1 MAEAAR
7 AAAPPPWAPADGA
20 GTSGEAHRAAGGETS
35 GEGGS
40 TARPSPAPAQGV
52 PSVAS
57 GAIPPARAGDGA
69 DNSDSNGNGNGGG
82 DDDSGANDNN
92 AKSDG
97 AASKEAR
104 ASKAHTKIFVGGL
117 TSQQDEGTARKE
129 KTARSKKAPA
139 VAFRV
144 SALFAAL
151 PPFRSPRLFAPRNG
165 GPGRAPRACARAAS
179 RPAAMEPPT
188 KCAPA
193 DGAVCTHRALAP
205 LPCALGDPQGQC
217 RLSSSSLAP

>member
-57 GAIPPARAGDGA
+57 GANPPARAGNGA
-69 DNSDSNGNGNGGG
+69 DNSDSNYQG

-129 KTARSKKAPA
+129 ENTALQKGARRRLSPSAP
-139 VAFRV
+139 FLPLCRR
-144 SALFAAL
+144 FAARAFSPL
-151 PPFRSPRLFAPRNG
+151 GTRPPRMRTR
-165 GPGRAPRACARAAS
+165 R
-179 RPAAMEPPT
+179 EPPRGNGAT
-188 KCAPA
+188 HQVCA
-193 DGAVCTHRALAP
+193 G
-205 LPCALGDPQGQC
+205 
-217 RLSSSSLAP
+217 

>member
-57 GAIPPARAGDGA
+57 GANPPARAGDGA
-69 DNSDSNGNGNGGG
+69 DNSDSNGNGGGGG

-129 KTARSKKAPA
+129 ENTALQKGARRRLSRQRP
-139 VAFRV
+139 FCR
-144 SALFAAL
+144 FAAVSQ
-151 PPFRSPRLFAPRNG
+151 PAPFRPSE
-165 GPGRAPRACARAAS
+165 RAPRACARAAS